1 MKKIPF
7 NVNAYAARLIGRE
20 NVSKLEG
27 AILELVKNT
36 YDADATICLLYYN
49 NKDKYLLIADNGC
62 GMNEDIIINNWMT
75 IGNSTKV
82 NDFHTEKGRIQTGAK
97 GIGRF
102 ALDRIS
108 QNCEMYTTTSSG
120 SILWRVDWNT
130 FNHEKNITE
139 ITADI
144 DNNSSLNVKK
154 FLKNLNIDEMKEQF
168 ISNFN
173 TGTVFKLTNLN
184 DEWNSTIIADIRQG
198 LISLMPAN
206 IENEFKIYFL
216 EDGKDLIESEIIP
229 NKIDS
234 YDYKISFNYDNST
247 VKIFIDRN
255 EFDFGNKFDEVM
267 KKAKFTKQD
276 EEYFCGKSINMDLSI
291 SELVPGAEQTVIE
304 SLGKFNG
311 EFYFYKNSFTKN
323 DKEKFFYKEIIGR
336 KKYSETFGGIKIYRD
351 NFRIRPYGEAKS
363 SSFDW
368 LLLSNRK
375 SASPAAIS
383 HPSGA
388 WRVAA
393 EQMYGNVN
401 ISRTNIS
408 LPDQSNREGIVE
420 TKAFKLLREVLLS
433 IISIFERDRQYV
445 GRKLSDYYK
454 IINPSEVYQ
463 AEIINNFSNSK
474 NDDSSLIEKSKAKIV
489 IEEKEDIIQ
498 NLTDEN
504 KMLMLLATSGII
516 TNSYVHET
524 KTAVHSIGMCLS
536 TAEEALSLDNDKESA
551 LKNIEE
557 AIKYKETMNCWYKVT
572 IDSITKDKR
581 TMKSINLYELLEK
594 YVELWRKNLKIQ
606 NINIDFAGDNN
617 IKMRC
622 YPYEIESII
631 SNLITNSVAAVT
643 NQRILSINISIK
655 MVNDKIQLIY
665 EDNGKGLSEAYKRN
679 PEKILEAFETDKR
692 NDNGELIGTGMGLWI
707 VNKIVKY
714 YNGTIDLSDNK
725 TRKVGYKII
734 ISF

>member
-1 MKKIPF
+1 MKKIHF

-20 NVSKLEG
+20 NVSKLDG

-36 YDADATICLLYYN
+36 YDADATICLIYYN
-49 NKDKYLLIADNGC
+49 SKDKYLLIADNGC
-62 GMNEDIIINNWMT
+62 GMTEDIIINNWMT

-102 ALDRIS
+102 ALDRVS
-108 QNCEMYTTTSSG
+108 ENCEMYTTTYNG
-120 SILWRVDWNT
+120 SILWRVNWNT

-144 DNNSSLNVKK
+144 DNKPTLNVKK
-154 FLKNLNIDEMKEQF
+154 FLKSLNISEINDDF

-173 TGTVFKLTNLN
+173 TGTIFKLTHLN
-184 DEWNSTIIADIRQG
+184 EEWNNTIISDIRQS
-198 LISLMPAN
+198 LISLIPAN

-216 EDGKDLIESEIIP
+216 EDGKDLSDSEIIP
-229 NKIDS
+229 NTIDS
-234 YDYKISFNYDNST
+234 YDYKISFKYNNST
-247 VKIFIDRN
+247 VKILVDRN
-255 EFDFGNKFDEVM
+255 EFDFGDKFDDVM
-267 KKAKFTKQD
+267 KKSGFTKQD
-276 EEYFCGKSINMDLSI
+276 IEYFRGKSISMDLSI
-291 SELVPGAEQTVIE
+291 SELVPGAEQKVIE
-304 SLGKFNG
+304 SLGSFSG
-311 EFYFYKNSFTKN
+311 EFYFYKNSFTKT
-323 DKEKFFYKEIIGR
+323 DKEKFFYKEITGR

-393 EQMYGNVN
+393 EQMYGNIK

-420 TKAFKLLREVLLS
+420 TKAFKLLKEILIS

-454 IINPSEVYQ
+454 LMNPSEVYQ
-463 AEIINNFSNSK
+463 AEIINNSN
-474 NDDSSLIEKSKAKIV
+474 NDNNAYNSLIEKSKAKIV

-536 TAEEALSLDNDKESA
+536 TAEEALSLDNDTEDA

-557 AIKYKETMNCWYKVT
+557 AIKYKDTMNCWYKVT

-581 TMKSINLYELLEK
+581 ILKSINLYELLDK
-594 YVELWRKNLKIQ
+594 YIEIWKKNLKIQ
-606 NINIDFAGDNN
+606 NININFKGDNS

-643 NQRILSINISIK
+643 NQRVPNINISLK
-655 MVNDKIQLIY
+655 MENEKILLVY
-665 EDNGKGLSEAYKRN
+665 EDNGRGLSDAYKNN

-692 NDNGELIGTGMGLWI
+692 NDSGELIGTGMGLWI

-725 TRKVGYKII
+725 TRKVGYKVI